1 MSALLK
7 KPWWKKPGYTRLVLV
22 FLVLLCILMAMSVF
36 NRFTIE
42 RDMAARRA
50 TVEAELSEL
59 KDRQATLEAKVE
71 YLREER
77 GVEAEIRKHFDV
89 AKEGEQVV
97 VLLEDE
103 RQESDESSTVAA
115 ESERQ
120 SWWRSLLPW

>member
-7 KPWWKKPGYTRLVLV
+7 KPWWKKPRYTRIVFV

-103 RQESDESSTVAA
+103 RQESDESSTVAT
-115 ESERQ
+115 EDERQ